1 MAEGCAAIQED
12 LDKREQWGPEEPHAV
27 QQREVPYSAPAE
39 EQLQA
44 TGHAVWP
51 AGKQS
56 CRKRPL
62 LILHRFIYVW
72 VLFQEVASYGSG

>member
-44 TGHAVWP
+44 TGHAV
-51 AGKQS
+51 
-56 CRKRPL
+56 
-62 LILHRFIYVW
+62 
-72 VLFQEVASYGSG
+72 